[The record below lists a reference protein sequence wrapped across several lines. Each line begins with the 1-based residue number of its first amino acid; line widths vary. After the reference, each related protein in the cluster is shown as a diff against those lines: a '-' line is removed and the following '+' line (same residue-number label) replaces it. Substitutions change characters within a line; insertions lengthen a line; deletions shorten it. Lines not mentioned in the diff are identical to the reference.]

1 MNEVKKPPALN
12 IYSECCEMLCELEA
26 EEAGHVIIA
35 ICEYFLDCVVPENL
49 SKVEMLTFKSLKNGV
64 DRSVQSYQ
72 DSCAKK
78 QQAALNMWNNRREN
92 VSNY

>member
-35 ICEYFLDCVVPENL
+35 ICEYFLDGVVPENL

-72 DSCAKK
+72 NSCSKK
-78 QQAALNMWNNRREN
+78 QQAALDMWENRRK
-92 VSNY
+92 VSGY

>member
-1 MNEVKKPPALN
+1 MSEEKKPPALN
-12 IYSECCEMLCELEA
+12 IYTECCEMLCELEA

-35 ICEYFLDCVVPENL
+35 ICEYFLNGVVPENL

-72 DSCAKK
+72 DTCAKK
-78 QQAALNMWNNRREN
+78 QQGALKMWENRRN
-92 VSNY
+92 VSGY